1 MRFSMQYYY
10 GDKNVLR
17 ALDEAEFWKRQ
28 EIEHT
33 SVIQLVTP
41 NLEDRYVTGLNGFEL
56 QFSKMYAELVKYVES
71 AVRSRGELTSGLYN
85 EMAMAVKMSIQLSA
99 EFVEYLNTML
109 GQSRSV
115 QGNASSQTVINHII
129 RESQYFIGIDQ
140 LLFE

>member
-1 MRFSMQYYY
+1 MQYYY
-10 GDKNVLR
+10 GDKNILR
-17 ALDEAEFWKRQ
+17 ALDEAEFWKHQ

-41 NLEDRYVTGLNGFEL
+41 NLEDKYVSGLNGFGL
-56 QFSKMYAELVKYVES
+56 QFSKMHAELVKYIES
-71 AVRSRGELTSGLYN
+71 AVRSRGELSSGLYN

-99 EFVEYLNTML
+99 EFVDYLNTML

-140 LLFE
+140 LLFM